1 MLRQIDAGF
10 MTHQAFAPTAAPGQ
24 TGPTGQREP
33 GGPGRQTRATW
44 HELTTDLLR
53 HVAGH
58 LDHRPLCGMAQ
69 TDRRTRVALASMIQ
83 SARIDW
89 CIGRVSNLS
98 TLQAALREIDR
109 GVIAP
114 NLRAGHMAA
123 LAERLAS
130 MHPFVSARACGPMIE
145 AVATLPADLRQRPL
159 CALLS
164 CCGKL
169 AHLATRQRIVDHVEM
184 TRHLRSLQGSLLQ
197 LVCGLPPPQ
206 QSTALLAFCTE
217 FPRLTQ
223 EAAAALPAC
232 LQRAMAVPGAQVAPL
247 ITAMCWAVRSLG
259 RAPVE
264 LLATVQSAYPAL
276 AQQEGAAAM
285 AQRTAVLCALAD
297 AAGPAW
303 LHADDIDLSAQL
315 RQWVWEALRDL
326 PGESRLQV
334 LSRVAAWSHAGS
346 SREQVLECSNRL
358 WTERQHACT
367 DAAARAHWLAIV
379 CKAAPGVCVAP
390 RLWGDLWA
398 EAGRLTPPRC
408 AVLIA
413 SHASSLGLLPHEA
426 RRDAWSGL
434 FGHAVDALPID
445 HRAGPLQA
453 LAAALAE
460 LSGPYPDA
468 RWNAMTDAAARLPP
482 AGRAPLLYA
491 FCAAFPD
498 QCERHWEGYLDLLAQ
513 LPPAALNRELQRACD
528 QLRRLSPGMAARA
541 VPRLAALLPRLSAD
555 HREQPWLAL
564 WRLTGVILGPAERA
578 PAWAALLRTIAPQ
591 PPALEQRWLVA
602 AAAIDH
608 ADACLLLLERAAGL
622 PAARRASVLS
632 ELARGSVA
640 GRPRETWPEI
650 WQALVEA
657 VRRLPPAYRGSP
669 LHALRELQIA
679 LSEADGGPW
688 PEGLR
693 ALTALTTLYDG
704 VPPMDLPPAPGA
716 PS

>member
-1 MLRQIDAGF
+1 MLRQIDAHC
-10 MTHQAFAPTAAPGQ
+10 MTNPAFVPAAPAGQ
-24 TGPTGQREP
+24 AGP
-33 GGPGRQTRATW
+33 GGQTRATW

-53 HVAGH
+53 HVAGY
-58 LDHRPLCGMAQ
+58 LDHRRLCGMARA
-69 TDRRTRVALASMIQ
+69 DRRTRAALAPMIQ

-98 TLQAALREIDR
+98 TLQAALREIHE
-109 GVIAP
+109 GAIPP
-114 NLRAGHMAA
+114 NVRARHMAA
-123 LAERLAS
+123 LAERLTS
-130 MHPFVSARACGPMIE
+130 MHPFVAARACGLMTDS
-145 AVATLPADLRQRPL
+145 VATLPADLRQRLL

-169 AHLATRQRIVDHVEM
+169 AHLATRQRIVHHVEM
-184 TRHLRSLQGSLLQ
+184 AWHLRSLQGRLLQ
-197 LVCGLPPPQ
+197 LACGLPAPQ
-206 QSTALLAFCTE
+206 QAAALLALCTE

-232 LQRAMAVPGAQVAPL
+232 LQRAMAVPGAQHAPLIAPL

-276 AQQEGAAAM
+276 ARQDGAAAM
-285 AQRTAVLCALAD
+285 AERTAVLCAVAD
-297 AAGPAW
+297 VAGPAW
-303 LHADDIDLSAQL
+303 LHAGDIDLSAQV

-326 PGESRLQV
+326 PGESRLRV

-358 WTERQHACT
+358 WTEGQKACT
-367 DAAARAHWLAIV
+367 DAATRAHWLAIV
-379 CKAAPGVCVAP
+379 YKAAPGVCVAP

-398 EAGRLTPPRC
+398 EAVRLAPPGC

-434 FGHAVDALPID
+434 FRHAVDVLPID

-460 LSGPYPDA
+460 LSGPFPDS
-468 RWNAMTDAAARLPP
+468 RWDAMIDAAADLPP
-482 AGRAPLLYA
+482 AGRAPVLYE
-491 FCAAFPD
+491 FCAAFPE
-498 QCERHWEGYLDLLAQ
+498 QCERHWDRYLQLLAQ
-513 LPPAALNRELQRACD
+513 LPPDALNGELQRACD
-528 QLRRLSPGMAARA
+528 QLRRLTAAMAARA
-541 VPRLAALLPRLSAD
+541 VPRLAALLQRLPAD

-564 WRLTGVILGPAERA
+564 WRLVGVILGPADRTA
-578 PAWAALLRTIAPQ
+578 AWEALLRAMVPL
-591 PPALEQRWLVA
+591 PPTLEQRWLVA

-608 ADACLLLLERAAGL
+608 ADACMLLLERAAGL

-640 GRPRETWPEI
+640 GRPRETWLPI

-657 VRRLPPAYRGSP
+657 VRSLPPAYRGSP

-688 PEGLR
+688 REALA
-693 ALTALTTLYDG
+693 ALTALYEG
-704 VPPMDLPPAPGA
+704 VPPIDLPPATGA

>member
-1 MLRQIDAGF
+1 MPRQIDAGF
-10 MTHQAFAPTAAPGQ
+10 MTHQASAPTAPPPGQ
-24 TGPTGQREP
+24 AGP
-33 GGPGRQTRATW
+33 GGPTHATW

-53 HVAGH
+53 HVAGY
-58 LDHRPLCGMAQ
+58 LDHRRLGGMAQ
-69 TDRRTRVALASMIQ
+69 ADRRTRAALASMIQ

-98 TLQAALREIDR
+98 TLQAALREIDE
-109 GVIAP
+109 GAIAP
-114 NLRAGHMAA
+114 NVRAGHMAA

-130 MHPFVSARACGPMIE
+130 MHPFVGARACGPMIE
-145 AVATLPADLRQRPL
+145 AVATLPAGLRQRPL

-164 CCGKL
+164 CCGRL

-184 TRHLRSLQGSLLQ
+184 TRHLRSLQGSLLR
-197 LVCGLPPPQ
+197 LALGLPPPQ
-206 QSTALLAFCTE
+206 QPAALLALCTE

-232 LQRAMAVPGAQVAPL
+232 LLRAMTVPGAQHASLMAPL
-247 ITAMCWAVRSLG
+247 MTAMYWAVRSLG

-264 LLATVQSAYPAL
+264 LVATVQSAYPAL

-303 LHADDIDLSAQL
+303 LHAGDIDLSGQL

-334 LSRVAAWSHAGS
+334 LSRVAAWSHAGA
-346 SREQVLECSNRL
+346 SREQVLEVSNRL
-358 WTERQHACT
+358 WTEGQKACT
-367 DAAARAHWLAIV
+367 DAATRAHWLAIV

-398 EAGRLTPPRC
+398 EAGRLAPPGC

-413 SHASSLGLLPHEA
+413 SQASSLGLLPHEA
-426 RRDAWSGL
+426 RREAWSAL
-434 FGHAVDALPID
+434 FRHAVDVLPIG

-460 LSGPYPDA
+460 LSGPFSDSRWDA
-468 RWNAMTDAAARLPP
+468 MIDAAADLPP
-482 AGRAPLLYA
+482 AGRAPVLYE
-491 FCAAFPD
+491 FCAAFPH
-498 QCERHWEGYLDLLAQ
+498 QGERHWDDYLDLLAQ
-513 LPPAALNRELQRACD
+513 LPPDALNGELQRACD
-528 QLRRLSPGMAARA
+528 QLRRLTPAMAARA
-541 VPRLAALLPRLSAD
+541 VPRLAALLQRLPAD

-564 WRLTGVILGPAERA
+564 WRLAGVVLGPADRTA
-578 PAWAALLRTIAPQ
+578 AWEALLRAMAPQ
-591 PPALEQRWLVA
+591 PPALAQRWLMA

-608 ADACLLLLERAAGL
+608 ADACLLLLERAASL

-640 GRPRETWPEI
+640 GRPRETWVPT

-657 VRRLPPAYRGSP
+657 VRSLPPAYRGSP

-679 LSEADGGPW
+679 LSEADDGPW
-688 PEGLR
+688 REAPVLA
-693 ALTALTTLYDG
+693 ALYQG